1 MLVKEIMTRNV
12 ISVRPDRPLREAA
25 EIMAD
30 NHIGCLVVRTDGK
43 LAGIIT
49 DRDILVFIADESHRN
64 LDSYKVKDAMTEYV
78 ITIGPDKPVEKAVQI
93 MTGNRIKKIPVL
105 DDDRLAGIITMSDI
119 IWAQPR
125 LMGKLSKVSKKD

>member
-30 NHIGCLVVRTDGK
+30 NHIGCLVIRSDRK
-43 LAGIIT
+43 IEGIIT

-105 DDDRLAGIITMSDI
+105 DDDRLVGIITMSDI

-125 LMGKLSKVSKKD
+125 LMEKLSQISKK

>member
-30 NHIGCLVVRTDGK
+30 NHIGCLVIRSDRK
-43 LAGIIT
+43 IEGIIT

-105 DDDRLAGIITMSDI
+105 DDDRLVGIITMSDI

>member
-30 NHIGCLVVRTDGK
+30 NHIGCLVIRSDRK
-43 LAGIIT
+43 IEGIIT

>member
-105 DDDRLAGIITMSDI
+105 DDDRLVGIITMSDI

-125 LMGKLSKVSKKD
+125 LMEKLSQISKK